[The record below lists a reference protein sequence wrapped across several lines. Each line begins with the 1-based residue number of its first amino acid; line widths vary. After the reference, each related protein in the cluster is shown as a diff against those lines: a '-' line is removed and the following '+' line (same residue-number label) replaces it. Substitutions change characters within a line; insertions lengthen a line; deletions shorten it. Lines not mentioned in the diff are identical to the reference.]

1 MRTGIATVC
10 LAGTL
15 REKMQACAIAGF
27 DGIEIFEQDLVTSP
41 LRPEDVRKLAA
52 DLGLS
57 LDLYQPFRD
66 FDSVGEDL
74 LTANL
79 RRADA
84 KFRLMSR
91 LGMDTMLLCS
101 NVGTATV
108 DDDELRAA
116 QLSRLAELAGEHGV
130 RVAYEAL
137 AWGKYVNDY
146 EHAHRLVEM
155 VDHPNLGTC
164 LDSFHILS
172 RDWDTAPIEAFKA
185 EKIFFVQVADAPKL
199 SMDVLSWSRHYRV
212 FPGEGQ
218 FELAKFMGHVV
229 RAGYTGP
236 VSLEVFNDVFRQSD
250 VERTAVDAM
259 RSLIWLE
266 EQSATWLEANPATT
280 EDQVTGGATGQTPGA
295 ARRRYP
301 MELATLPRVA
311 EPAGFN
317 FAEVRAGDTTG
328 LEALLGQLGF
338 AFNGRHRTKNVQLW
352 TMGHAR
358 VIINEEPSAVGTAV
372 NAASA
377 AAISAGQ
384 PASAAAISAGQ
395 PASAADISALG
406 FDVDSPVIAAA
417 RAQQLKAPAVPR
429 KSQANEEIFQGFAAP
444 DSTEIFL
451 CQGNPDG
458 TAAWTREFGEIPEV
472 PAAGPACG
480 SAVIDHV
487 NLAQPWQHF
496 DEAVLFYTSALA
508 LEPQPYAEV
517 ASPTGLVRSQVM
529 LTQDRGVRLVLNLA
543 PLLQQEAAAGTSG
556 TAASGIGQRRTYQ
569 EHVAF
574 AVDDLVAT
582 ARAARDRG
590 LDFLQIPANYYE
602 DLDARFALDAEF
614 LATLRELNLLYDR
627 DADGEFLHFYTAT
640 VGSVFFEMVERRGAY
655 DGYGAPNAPVR
666 HAVQYDHLHQLTR
679 SS

>member
-10 LAGTL
+10 LSGTL

-41 LRPEDVRKLAA
+41 LSPEEVRKMAA
-52 DLGLS
+52 DLGLT

-66 FDSVGEDL
+66 FDSVPEEL
-74 LTANL
+74 LATNL
-79 RRADA
+79 RRAEA

-91 LGMDTMLLCS
+91 LGTDTILVCS
-101 NVGTATV
+101 NVATAAI

-116 QLSRLAELAGEHGV
+116 QLSRLAALAGEHGMK
-130 RVAYEAL
+130 VAYEAL

-155 VDHPNLGTC
+155 VDHPSLGTC

-172 RDWDTAPIEAFKA
+172 RDWDTAPIEGFNP

-218 FELAKFMGHVV
+218 FDLAKFMGHVV
-229 RAGYTGP
+229 RAGYAGP

-266 EQSATWLEANPATT
+266 EQSAKWLEANPGPAA
-280 EDQVTGGATGQTPGA
+280 DSTGGPGGARA
-295 ARRRYP
+295 AGRRRYP
-301 MELATLPRVA
+301 MELATLPQVA

-317 FAEVRAGDTTG
+317 FAEVRAADTAS
-328 LEALLGQLGF
+328 LETLLGQLGF

-358 VIINEEPSAVGTAV
+358 VIINEQPPALDGAPAANPET
-372 NAASA
+372 ASA
-377 AAISAGQ
+377 
-384 PASAAAISAGQ
+384 PA
-395 PASAADISALG
+395 ISALG

-429 KSQANEEIFQGFAAP
+429 KSQADEEIFQGFAAP

-451 CQGNPDG
+451 CQGSPDG
-458 TAAWTREFGEIPEV
+458 TAAWTREFGEGLEIPA
-472 PAAGPACG
+472 PGQP

-517 ASPTGLVRSQVM
+517 PSPTGLVRSQVM
-529 LTQDRGVRLVLNLA
+529 LTEDRGVRLVLNLA
-543 PLLQQEAAAGTSG
+543 PLIQQDGAAGTANAAG
-556 TAASGIGQRRTYQ
+556 TGQRRTYQ
-569 EHVAF
+569 EHIAF

-590 LDFLQIPANYYE
+590 LDFLKIPANYYE
-602 DLDARFALDAEF
+602 DLDARFGLEPDF

-640 VGSVFFEMVERRGAY
+640 VGSVFFEMVERRGNY

-666 HAVQYDHLHQLTR
+666 HAVQYDHLHQPKLTT
-679 SS
+679 

>member
-10 LAGTL
+10 LSGTL
-15 REKMQACAIAGF
+15 KEKMQACAIAGF
-27 DGIEIFEQDLVTSP
+27 DGIEIFEQDLVTSS
-41 LRPEDVRKLAA
+41 LSPEDVRKMAA
-52 DLGLS
+52 DLGLT

-66 FDSVGEDL
+66 FDSVTEDL
-74 LTANL
+74 LAANL
-79 RRADA
+79 RRAEA

-91 LGMDTMLLCS
+91 LGMDTILVCT
-101 NVGTATV
+101 NVATATI

-116 QLSRLAELAGEHGV
+116 QLAALADLAGAHGV
-130 RVAYEAL
+130 KVAYEAL

-146 EHAHRLVEM
+146 EHAHRLVGM

-172 RDWDTAPIEAFKA
+172 RDWDTAPIENISAD
-185 EKIFFVQVADAPKL
+185 KIFFVQVADAPKL

-266 EQSATWLEANPATT
+266 EQSAKWLDTASN
-280 EDQVTGGATGQTPGA
+280 GGAAGTQAP

-301 MELATLPRVA
+301 MELATLPQVA

-317 FAEVRAGDTTG
+317 FAEVKAADTG
-328 LEALLGQLGF
+328 VLEKVLGQLGF
-338 AFNGRHRTKNVQLW
+338 GFNGRHRTKDVQLW

-358 VIINEEPSAVGTAV
+358 VIINEQAP
-372 NAASA
+372 A
-377 AAISAGQ
+377 AAE
-384 PASAAAISAGQ
+384 PAIA
-395 PASAADISALG
+395 ALG
-406 FDVDSPVIAAA
+406 FDVDSPVIASA
-417 RAQQLKAPAVPR
+417 RAQQLKAPVVPR
-429 KSQANEEIFQGFAAP
+429 KSQANEEVFQGFAAP

-458 TAAWTREFGEIPEV
+458 TVAWTAEFGQGLEV
-472 PAAGPACG
+472 PSGART
-480 SAVIDHV
+480 AVIDHV

-517 ASPTGLVRSQVM
+517 ASPSGLVRSQVM
-529 LTQDRGVRLVLNLA
+529 QTSDRDVRLVLNLA
-543 PLLQQEAAAGTSG
+543 PVIQQDGADAGT
-556 TAASGIGQRRTYQ
+556 APRKTYQ
-569 EHVAF
+569 EHIAF

-590 LDFLQIPANYYE
+590 LAFLQIPENYYE
-602 DLDARFALDAEF
+602 DLDARFGLDPGF
-614 LATLRELNLLYDR
+614 LNTLRDLNLLYDR

-640 VGSVFFEMVERRGAY
+640 VGSVFFEMVERRGNY

-666 HAVQYDHLHQLTR
+666 HAVQYDHLHQLTK
-679 SS
+679 

>member
-10 LAGTL
+10 LSGTL
-15 REKMQACAIAGF
+15 REKMQACATAGF

-41 LRPEDVRKLAA
+41 LSPEDVRTMAA

-66 FDSVGEDL
+66 FDSVPGEL
-74 LTANL
+74 LAANL
-79 RRADA
+79 RRAEA

-91 LGMDTMLLCS
+91 LGMDTILVCS
-101 NVGTATV
+101 NVATASI
-108 DDDELRAA
+108 DDDGLRAEQLTALAARA
-116 QLSRLAELAGEHGV
+116 QDHGV
-130 RVAYEAL
+130 KVAYEAL

-146 EHAHRLVEM
+146 EHAHRLVET

-172 RDWDTAPIEAFKA
+172 RDWDTAPIESFNPA
-185 EKIFFVQVADAPKL
+185 KIFFVQVADAPKL

-218 FELAKFMGHVV
+218 FELAKFLGHVV

-266 EQSATWLEANPATT
+266 EQSAQWLDASPAA
-280 EDQVTGGATGQTPGA
+280 ENGAGGAGTRGA
-295 ARRRYP
+295 GRRRYP
-301 MELATLPRVA
+301 MELATLPQVA

-317 FAEVRAGDTTG
+317 FAEVRAADPAG
-328 LEALLGQLGF
+328 LETLLGQLGF

-352 TMGHAR
+352 TMGLAR
-358 VIINEEPSAVGTAV
+358 VIINEDSAQESRDTQ
-372 NAASA
+372 AALA
-377 AAISAGQ
+377 PAISG
-384 PASAAAISAGQ
+384 
-395 PASAADISALG
+395 LG

-429 KSQANEEIFQGFAAP
+429 KSQADEEIFQGFAAP

-451 CQGNPDG
+451 CQGSPDG
-458 TAAWTREFGEIPEV
+458 TAAWTREFGEGMAV
-472 PAAGPACG
+472 PAAGRAAEQN
-480 SAVIDHV
+480 AVIDHV

-508 LEPQPYAEV
+508 LAPQPYAEV

-529 LTQDRGVRLVLNLA
+529 LTRDRGVRLVLNLA
-543 PLLQQEAAAGTSG
+543 PLIQREGAAPGTDGTSCAG
-556 TAASGIGQRRTYQ
+556 RRRTYQ
-569 EHVAF
+569 EHIAF

-582 ARAARDRG
+582 ARAAKARG
-590 LDFLQIPANYYE
+590 LDFLRIPANYYE
-602 DLDARFALDAEF
+602 DLDARFGLDPAF

-640 VGSVFFEMVERRGAY
+640 DGSVFFEMVERRGSY

-666 HAVQYDHLHQLTR
+666 HAVQYDHLHQLNPTP
-679 SS
+679 

>member
-10 LAGTL
+10 LSGTL
-15 REKMQACAIAGF
+15 KEKMQACAIAGF

-41 LRPEDVRKLAA
+41 LSPEQVRGMAA
-52 DLGLS
+52 DLGLG

-66 FDSVGEDL
+66 FDGVTPDL
-74 LTANL
+74 LKANL
-79 RRADA
+79 RRAEA
-84 KFRLMSR
+84 KFALMSR
-91 LGMDTMLLCS
+91 LGMDTILVCS
-101 NVGTATV
+101 NVATATI
-108 DDDELRAA
+108 DDDGLRAEQLA
-116 QLSRLAELAGEHGV
+116 QLAGLAGDHGIN
-130 RVAYEAL
+130 VAYEAL

-146 EHAHRLVEM
+146 EHAYRLVEM
-155 VDHPNLGTC
+155 VDHSNLGTC

-172 RDWDTAPIEAFKA
+172 RDWETSHIEAFNP

-218 FELAKFMGHVV
+218 FDLAKFMGHVV

-266 EQSATWLEANPATT
+266 EQSAKWLAGNAPEGAPAA
-280 EDQVTGGATGQTPGA
+280 GGAH
-295 ARRRYP
+295 RRRYP
-301 MELATLPRVA
+301 MELATLPKVN

-317 FAEVRAGDTTG
+317 FAEVKADDTAQ
-328 LEALLGQLGF
+328 LEKLLGQLGF
-338 AFNGRHRTKNVQLW
+338 EFEGRHRTKDVQLW
-352 TMGHAR
+352 TMGQAR
-358 VIINEEPSAVGTAV
+358 VIINEQAASHTEPSIA
-372 NAASA
+372 
-377 AAISAGQ
+377 
-384 PASAAAISAGQ
+384 
-395 PASAADISALG
+395 ALG
-406 FDVDSPVIAAA
+406 FDVDSPVIASA
-417 RAQQLKAPAVPR
+417 RAQQLKAPVVAR
-429 KSQANEEIFQGFAAP
+429 KVQADEEVFQGISAP

-451 CQGNPDG
+451 CQGSPDG
-458 TAAWTREFGEIPEV
+458 TAAWTQEFGEGLEHPG
-472 PAAGPACG
+472 AGT

-508 LEPQPYAEV
+508 LEPQPFAEV
-517 ASPTGLVRSQVM
+517 PSPSGLVRSQVM
-529 LTQDRGVRLVLNLA
+529 ETTDGAVRLVLNLA
-543 PLLQQEAAAGTSG
+543 PVQQ
-556 TAASGIGQRRTYQ
+556 ASGHKTYQ
-569 EHVAF
+569 EHIAF

-602 DLDARFALDAEF
+602 DLDARFDLEPGF
-614 LATLRELNLLYDR
+614 LATLKELNLLYDR

-640 VGSVFFEMVERRGAY
+640 VGSVFFEMVERRGGY
-655 DGYGAPNAPVR
+655 NGYGAPNAPVR
-666 HAVQYDHLHQLTR
+666 HAVQYDSLHP
-679 SS
+679 

>member
-10 LAGTL
+10 LSGTL
-15 REKMQACAIAGF
+15 KEKMQACAIAGF

-41 LRPEDVRKLAA
+41 LSPEDVRRMAA
-52 DLGLS
+52 DLGLT

-66 FDSVGEDL
+66 FDSVPGDL
-74 LTANL
+74 LAANL
-79 RRADA
+79 RRAEA

-91 LGMDTMLLCS
+91 LGMDTILVCT
-101 NVGTATV
+101 NVATATI
-108 DDDELRAA
+108 DDDDLRAS
-116 QLSRLAELAGEHGV
+116 QLAALAKLAGEHGI

-146 EHAHRLVEM
+146 EHAHRLVQM

-172 RDWDTAPIEAFKA
+172 RDWDTAPIEDISA

-266 EQSATWLEANPATT
+266 EQSAKWLDANASAPGTA
-280 EDQVTGGATGQTPGA
+280 GAMGTQGT

-301 MELATLPRVA
+301 MELATLPQVA

-317 FAEVRAGDTTG
+317 FAEVKAADTG
-328 LEALLGQLGF
+328 VLETVLGQLGF
-338 AFNGRHRTKNVQLW
+338 EFNGRHRTKDVQLW

-358 VIINEEPSAVGTAV
+358 VIINEQAPEAAEP
-372 NAASA
+372 
-377 AAISAGQ
+377 AIA
-384 PASAAAISAGQ
+384 
-395 PASAADISALG
+395 ALG
-406 FDVDSPVIAAA
+406 FDVDSPVIASA
-417 RAQQLKAPAVPR
+417 RAQQLKAPVVPR
-429 KSQANEEIFQGFAAP
+429 KSQANEEVFQGFAAP

-458 TAAWTREFGEIPEV
+458 TAAWTAEFGEGLEV
-472 PAAGPACG
+472 PSGART
-480 SAVIDHV
+480 AVIDHV

-508 LEPQPYAEV
+508 LEPLPYAEV
-517 ASPTGLVRSQVM
+517 ASPSGLVRSQVM
-529 LTQDRGVRLVLNLA
+529 QTADRDVRLVLNLA
-543 PLLQQEAAAGTSG
+543 PLIQQEGARKS
-556 TAASGIGQRRTYQ
+556 YQ
-569 EHVAF
+569 EHIAF

-582 ARAARDRG
+582 ARTARDRG
-590 LDFLQIPANYYE
+590 LAFLQIPENYYE
-602 DLDARFALDAEF
+602 DLAARFDLDPGF

-640 VGSVFFEMVERRGAY
+640 VGSVFFEMVERRGHY

-666 HAVQYDHLHQLTR
+666 HAVQYDHLHQLTPSNR
-679 SS
+679 

>member
-10 LAGTL
+10 LSGTL
-15 REKMQACAIAGF
+15 KEKMQACAIAGF
-27 DGIEIFEQDLVTSP
+27 DGIEIFEQDLVTSS
-41 LRPEDVRKLAA
+41 LSPEDIRKMAA
-52 DLGLS
+52 DLGLT

-66 FDSVGEDL
+66 FDSVPEDVL
-74 LTANL
+74 AANL
-79 RRADA
+79 RRAEA
-84 KFRLMSR
+84 KFKLMSR
-91 LGMDTMLLCS
+91 LGMDTILVCS
-101 NVGTATV
+101 NVGTAAI
-108 DDDELRAA
+108 DDDSLRAE
-116 QLSRLAELAGEHGV
+116 QLARLAGLAGDHGV
-130 RVAYEAL
+130 KVAYEAL

-146 EHAHRLVEM
+146 EHAHRLVET

-172 RDWDTAPIEAFKA
+172 RDWDTAPIESFSAD
-185 EKIFFVQVADAPKL
+185 KIFFVQVADAPKL

-266 EQSATWLEANPATT
+266 EQSAKWLDALTDGA
-280 EDQVTGGATGQTPGA
+280 VVGGSAVP

-301 MELATLPRVA
+301 MELATLPQVA

-317 FAEVRAGDTTG
+317 FAEVKAADTAG
-328 LEALLGQLGF
+328 LEKVLGQLGF
-338 AFNGRHRTKNVQLW
+338 EFNGRHRTKDVQLW
-352 TMGHAR
+352 SMGHAR
-358 VIINEEPSAVGTAV
+358 VIINE
-372 NAASA
+372 ASVDA
-377 AAISAGQ
+377 GDSSPAIA
-384 PASAAAISAGQ
+384 
-395 PASAADISALG
+395 ALG

-429 KSQANEEIFQGFAAP
+429 KSQANEEVFQGFAAP

-451 CQGNPDG
+451 CQGSPDG
-458 TAAWTREFGEIPEV
+458 TAAWTREFGEGLEV
-472 PAAGPACG
+472 PAAGG
-480 SAVIDHV
+480 RSAVIDHV

-508 LEPQPYAEV
+508 LEPQPFAEV
-517 ASPTGLVRSQVM
+517 PSPSGLVRSQVM
-529 LTQDRGVRLVLNLA
+529 LTADRAVRLVLNLA
-543 PLLQQEAAAGTSG
+543 PVIQQDGAEAGTSH
-556 TAASGIGQRRTYQ
+556 RKTYQ
-569 EHVAF
+569 EHIAF
-574 AVDDLVAT
+574 AVDDLVET

-602 DLDARFALDAEF
+602 DLDARFDLDPAF
-614 LATLRELNLLYDR
+614 LATVRELNLLYDR
-627 DADGEFLHFYTAT
+627 DVDGEFLHFYTAT
-640 VGSVFFEMVERRGAY
+640 VGSVFFEMVERRGGY

-666 HAVQYDHLHQLTR
+666 HAVQYDYLHQLGRTT
-679 SS
+679 

>member
-15 REKMQACAIAGF
+15 REKMQACAMAGF

-41 LRPEDVRKLAA
+41 LSPEDVRKLAA
-52 DLGLS
+52 DLGLN

-66 FDSVGEDL
+66 FDSVPEDL
-74 LTANL
+74 LAANL

-101 NVGTATV
+101 NVGTATI
-108 DDDELRAA
+108 DDDDLRAT
-116 QLSRLAELAGEHGV
+116 QLSRLAHLAGEHGV
-130 RVAYEAL
+130 KVAYEAL

-146 EHAHRLVEM
+146 EHAHRLVDM

-172 RDWDTAPIEAFKA
+172 RDWDTAPIEAFNP

-266 EQSATWLEANPATT
+266 EQSAAWLEANPAPA
-280 EDQVTGGATGQTPGA
+280 EGEEASKAAGPA

-317 FAEVRAGDTTG
+317 FAEVRAGDTAG
-328 LEALLGQLGF
+328 LETLLGQLGF
-338 AFNGRHRTKNVQLW
+338 AFNGRHRTKDVQLW

-358 VIINEEPSAVGTAV
+358 VIITEEPATAAG
-372 NAASA
+372 AALQQAPAA
-377 AAISAGQ
+377 AAISA
-384 PASAAAISAGQ
+384 AISAV
-395 PASAADISALG
+395 G

-429 KSQANEEIFQGFAAP
+429 KSQANEEVFQGFAAP

-451 CQGNPDG
+451 CQGSPDG
-458 TAAWTREFGEIPEV
+458 TAAWTREFGDGLGV
-472 PAAGPACG
+472 PAEDRAGNPG
-480 SAVIDHV
+480 AVIDHV

-508 LEPQPYAEV
+508 LEPQPFAEV

-543 PLLQQEAAAGTSG
+543 PLLQQEGPAGASG
-556 TAASGIGQRRTYQ
+556 TGHRRTYQ

-590 LDFLQIPANYYE
+590 LDFLRIPANYYE
-602 DLDARFALDAEF
+602 DLDARFELEPEF

-666 HAVQYDHLHQLTR
+666 HAVQYDHLHHLTR
-679 SS
+679 TS

>member
-10 LAGTL
+10 LSGTL
-15 REKMQACAIAGF
+15 REKMQACAAAGF
-27 DGIEIFEQDLVTSP
+27 DGIEIFEQDLVTSS
-41 LRPEDVRKLAA
+41 LSPEEVRSMAA

-66 FDSVGEDL
+66 FDSVPEEL
-74 LTANL
+74 LAANL
-79 RRADA
+79 RRAEA

-91 LGMDTMLLCS
+91 LGMDTILVCS
-101 NVGTATV
+101 NVATASI

-116 QLSRLAELAGEHGV
+116 QLSRLASLAGSHGV
-130 RVAYEAL
+130 KVAYEAL

-146 EHAHRLVEM
+146 EHAHRLVQL

-172 RDWDTAPIEAFKA
+172 RDWDTAPIEGFDPA
-185 EKIFFVQVADAPKL
+185 KIFFVQVADAPKL

-229 RAGYTGP
+229 RAGYAGP

-266 EQSATWLEANPATT
+266 EQSAQWLEANPAAA
-280 EDQVTGGATGQTPGA
+280 ETGAGAPG
-295 ARRRYP
+295 RRRYP

-317 FAEVRAGDTTG
+317 FAEVRTADTAA
-328 LEALLGQLGF
+328 LETLLGQLGF
-338 AFNGRHRTKNVQLW
+338 ASNGRHRTKNVQLW

-358 VIINEEPSAVGTAV
+358 VIINEEAP
-372 NAASA
+372 A
-377 AAISAGQ
+377 AAETAI
-384 PASAAAISAGQ
+384 AAV
-395 PASAADISALG
+395 G

-451 CQGNPDG
+451 CQGSPDG
-458 TAAWTREFGEIPEV
+458 TAAWVGEFGTAPES
-472 PAAGPACG
+472 ATAGSSTAPQ
-480 SAVIDHV
+480 AVIDHV

-529 LTQDRGVRLVLNLA
+529 TTRDRGVRLVLNLA
-543 PLLQQEAAAGTSG
+543 PLHQQDGG
-556 TAASGIGQRRTYQ
+556 PDTAASAATGIQRRTYQ
-569 EHVAF
+569 EHIAF

-582 ARAARDRG
+582 ARAARGRG
-590 LDFLQIPANYYE
+590 LEFLRIPANYYE
-602 DLDARFALDAEF
+602 DLDARFDLDPAF
-614 LATLRELNLLYDR
+614 LGTLRELNLLYDR

-640 VGSVFFEMVERRGAY
+640 VGSVFFEMVERRGSY

-666 HAVQYDHLHQLTR
+666 HAVQYDHLHQLNLTA
-679 SS
+679 

>member
-10 LAGTL
+10 LSGTL

-41 LRPEDVRKLAA
+41 LSPEDVRKMAA
-52 DLGLS
+52 DLGLT

-66 FDSVGEDL
+66 FDSVPEDL
-74 LTANL
+74 LAANL
-79 RRADA
+79 RRAGA
-84 KFRLMSR
+84 KFQLMSR
-91 LGMDTMLLCS
+91 LGLDTILVCS
-101 NVGTATV
+101 NVATATI

-116 QLSRLAELAGEHGV
+116 QLARLAALAGDHGMK
-130 RVAYEAL
+130 VAYEAL
-137 AWGKYVNDY
+137 AWGRYVNDY
-146 EHAHRLVEM
+146 EHAHHLVDM
-155 VDHPNLGTC
+155 VDHPSLGTC

-172 RDWDTAPIEAFKA
+172 RDADTAPIEGFDPQ
-185 EKIFFVQVADAPKL
+185 KIFFVQVADAPKL

-266 EQSATWLEANPATT
+266 EQTAQWLEANPAPAA
-280 EDQVTGGATGQTPGA
+280 EADGPGGSAGTGGAVA
-295 ARRRYP
+295 AAGRRRYP
-301 MELATLPRVA
+301 MELATLPQVA

-317 FAEVRAGDTTG
+317 FAEVRTADTTG
-328 LEALLGQLGF
+328 LETLLGQLGF

-358 VIINEEPSAVGTAV
+358 VIINEQPPAGDGTAV
-372 NAASA
+372 DGASGNPAAAIA
-377 AAISAGQ
+377 AAISAVG
-384 PASAAAISAGQ
+384 
-395 PASAADISALG
+395 L
-406 FDVDSPVIAAA
+406 DVDSPVIAAA

-429 KSQANEEIFQGFAAP
+429 KSQADEEVFQGFAAP

-451 CQGNPDG
+451 CQGSPDG
-458 TAAWTREFGEIPEV
+458 TAAWTREFGEGLEV
-472 PAAGPACG
+472 PPAAGATRG
-480 SAVIDHV
+480 HGAVIDHV

-529 LTQDRGVRLVLNLA
+529 LTKDRGVRLVLNLA
-543 PLLQQEAAAGTSG
+543 PL
-556 TAASGIGQRRTYQ
+556 QRGTYQ

-582 ARAARDRG
+582 ARAARGRG
-590 LDFLQIPANYYE
+590 LDFLRIPANYYE
-602 DLDARFALDAEF
+602 DLDARFGLDPDF

-666 HAVQYDHLHQLTR
+666 HAVQYDHLHQLKLTI
-679 SS
+679 

>member
-10 LAGTL
+10 LSGTL
-15 REKMQACAIAGF
+15 KEKMHACAVAGF
-27 DGIEIFEQDLVTSP
+27 DGIEIFEQDLVTSS
-41 LRPEDVRKLAA
+41 LSPEEIRSMAA
-52 DLGLS
+52 DLGLG

-66 FDSVGEDL
+66 FDSVPEEL
-74 LTANL
+74 LAANL
-79 RRADA
+79 RRAEA

-91 LGMDTMLLCS
+91 LGMDTILVCS
-101 NVGTATV
+101 NVATASI
-108 DDDELRAA
+108 DDDELRAG
-116 QLSRLAELAGEHGV
+116 QLSRLASLAGEHGV
-130 RVAYEAL
+130 KVAYEAL

-146 EHAHRLVEM
+146 EHAHRLVEL

-172 RDWDTAPIEAFKA
+172 RDWDTAPIERFNP

-229 RAGYTGP
+229 RAGYSGP

-266 EQSATWLEANPATT
+266 EQSAQWLEAHPSAP
-280 EDQVTGGATGQTPGA
+280 EA
-295 ARRRYP
+295 AETAAGTAGRRRHP
-301 MELATLPRVA
+301 MELATLPQVA

-317 FAEVRAGDTTG
+317 FAEVRAADTAA
-328 LEALLGQLGF
+328 LETLLGQLGF

-352 TMGHAR
+352 IMGHAR
-358 VIINEEPSAVGTAV
+358 VIINEEAP
-372 NAASA
+372 A
-377 AAISAGQ
+377 AAETAI
-384 PASAAAISAGQ
+384 AAA
-395 PASAADISALG
+395 G

-451 CQGNPDG
+451 CQGSPDG
-458 TAAWTREFGEIPEV
+458 TAAWVNEFGTPAGTGNATGGGAAGAAAGR
-472 PAAGPACG
+472 AAGPQ
-480 SAVIDHV
+480 AVIDHV

-529 LTQDRGVRLVLNLA
+529 TTRDRGVRLVLNLA
-543 PLLQQEAAAGTSG
+543 PLHQQDGGQDAAGGAPT
-556 TAASGIGQRRTYQ
+556 GIQRRTYQ
-569 EHVAF
+569 EHIAF

-582 ARAARDRG
+582 ARAARGRG
-590 LDFLQIPANYYE
+590 LDFLRIPANYYE
-602 DLDARFALDAEF
+602 DLDARFDLDPGF

-640 VGSVFFEMVERRGAY
+640 VGSVFFEMVERRGSY

-666 HAVQYDHLHQLTR
+666 HAVQYDHLHQLKLTA
-679 SS
+679 

>member
-10 LAGTL
+10 LSGTL
-15 REKMQACAIAGF
+15 KEKMQACAIAGF

-41 LRPEDVRKLAA
+41 LTPEDVRKMAA
-52 DLGLS
+52 DLGLT

-66 FDSVGEDL
+66 FDSVSEDL
-74 LTANL
+74 LAANL
-79 RRADA
+79 RRAEA
-84 KFRLMSR
+84 KFKLMAR
-91 LGMDTMLLCS
+91 LGMDTILVCS
-101 NVGTATV
+101 NVASASIDSDDLRVEQLGKLAALAV
-108 DDDELRAA
+108 D
-116 QLSRLAELAGEHGV
+116 HGV
-130 RVAYEAL
+130 KVAYEAL

-146 EHAHRLVEM
+146 EHAHKLVEA

-172 RDWDTAPIEAFKA
+172 RNWDTTPIQAFNP

-236 VSLEVFNDVFRQSD
+236 VSLEIFNDVFRQSD

-266 EQSATWLEANPATT
+266 EQSAKWLEAASDSGVGGGAGGTA
-280 EDQVTGGATGQTPGA
+280 TGGTQAPG
-295 ARRRYP
+295 RRRYP
-301 MELATLPRVA
+301 MELATLPQVT
-311 EPAGFN
+311 EPAGYN
-317 FAEVRAGDTTG
+317 FAEVRAADTKG
-328 LEALLGQLGF
+328 LETVLGQLGF
-338 AFNGRHRTKNVQLW
+338 EFNGRHRTKAVQLW
-352 TMGHAR
+352 SMGHAR
-358 VIINEEPSAVGTAV
+358 VIVNETAHLEGDTSAED
-372 NAASA
+372 ASP
-377 AAISAGQ
+377 AIA
-384 PASAAAISAGQ
+384 
-395 PASAADISALG
+395 ALG
-406 FDVDSPVIAAA
+406 FDVDSPVIASA

-429 KSQANEEIFQGFAAP
+429 KSQANEEVFQGFAAP
-444 DSTEIFL
+444 DSTEVFL
-451 CQGNPDG
+451 CQGTSDG
-458 TAAWTREFGEIPEV
+458 TAAWTREFGEGLEK
-472 PAAGPACG
+472 PAAGP

-508 LEPQPYAEV
+508 LEPQPFAEV
-517 ASPTGLVRSQVM
+517 PSPTGLIRSQVM
-529 LTQDRGVRLVLNLA
+529 ATGDRAVRLVLNLA
-543 PLLQQEAAAGTSG
+543 PLNQQ
-556 TAASGIGQRRTYQ
+556 RKTYQ
-569 EHVAF
+569 EHIAF

-582 ARAARDRG
+582 ARDCKARG
-590 LDFLQIPANYYE
+590 LEFLQIPANYYE
-602 DLDARFALDAEF
+602 DLDARFGLAPDF
-614 LATLRELNLLYDR
+614 LATLKDLNLLYDR

-666 HAVQYDHLHQLTR
+666 HAVQYDHLQHR
-679 SS
+679 

>member
-10 LAGTL
+10 LSGTL
-15 REKMQACAIAGF
+15 KEKMQACAIAGF

-41 LRPEDVRKLAA
+41 LAPEDVRKMAA
-52 DLGLS
+52 DLGLT

-66 FDSVGEDL
+66 FDSVEEDL
-74 LTANL
+74 LAANL
-79 RRADA
+79 RRAEA
-84 KFRLMSR
+84 KFKLMAR
-91 LGMDTMLLCS
+91 LGMDTILVCS
-101 NVGTATV
+101 NVATASIDS
-108 DDDELRAA
+108 DDLRAE
-116 QLSRLAELAGEHGV
+116 QLGRLATLAGDHGV
-130 RVAYEAL
+130 KVAYEAL
-137 AWGKYVNDY
+137 AWGKYVSDY
-146 EHAHRLVEM
+146 EHAHKLVEA

-172 RDWDTAPIEAFKA
+172 RNWDTAPIEAFNP

-229 RAGYTGP
+229 RAGYSGP
-236 VSLEVFNDVFRQSD
+236 VSLEIFNDVFRQSD

-266 EQSATWLEANPATT
+266 EQSAKWLDANAPALAAA
-280 EDQVTGGATGQTPGA
+280 GAAGNGA
-295 ARRRYP
+295 AGPKATARRRYP
-301 MELATLPRVA
+301 MELATLPQVA
-311 EPAGFN
+311 EPAGYN
-317 FAEVRAGDTTG
+317 FAEVRAADSKV
-328 LEALLGQLGF
+328 LETVLGQLGF
-338 AFNGRHRTKNVQLW
+338 EFNGRHRTKDVQLW

-358 VIINEEPSAVGTAV
+358 VIINEQ
-372 NAASA
+372 A
-377 AAISAGQ
+377 AAHAE
-384 PASAAAISAGQ
+384 PAIA
-395 PASAADISALG
+395 ALG
-406 FDVDSPVIAAA
+406 FDVESPVIAAA

-451 CQGNPDG
+451 CQGSPDG
-458 TAAWTREFGEIPEV
+458 TAAWTREFGEGLEV
-472 PAAGPACG
+472 QAAGAT
-480 SAVIDHV
+480 AAIDHV

-508 LEPQPYAEV
+508 LEPQPFAEV
-517 ASPTGLVRSQVM
+517 PSPTGLVRSQVM
-529 LTQDRGVRLVLNLA
+529 LTADRSVRLVLNLA
-543 PLLQQEAAAGTSG
+543 PLMQQDGASGAESAAATG
-556 TAASGIGQRRTYQ
+556 ARRTYQ
-569 EHVAF
+569 EHIAF

-582 ARAARDRG
+582 ARDCKARG
-590 LDFLQIPANYYE
+590 LEFLQIPANYYE
-602 DLDARFALDAEF
+602 DLDARFGLAPDF
-614 LATLRELNLLYDR
+614 LATLQELNLLYDR

-666 HAVQYDHLHQLTR
+666 HAVQYDHLQQR
-679 SS
+679 SPMLLP

>member
-10 LAGTL
+10 LSGTL
-15 REKMQACAIAGF
+15 REKMQACTLAGF

-41 LRPEDVRKLAA
+41 LSPEEVRKMAA
-52 DLGLS
+52 DLGLT

-66 FDSVGEDL
+66 FDSVPEDL
-74 LTANL
+74 LAANL
-79 RRADA
+79 RRAAA

-91 LGMDTMLLCS
+91 LGMDTILVCS
-101 NVGTATV
+101 NVATASI
-108 DDDELRAA
+108 DDDGLRAEQLAALAALA
-116 QLSRLAELAGEHGV
+116 QDHGV
-130 RVAYEAL
+130 KVAYEAL

-146 EHAHRLVEM
+146 EHAHRLVEA

-172 RDWDTAPIEAFKA
+172 RDWDTARIESFNP

-199 SMDVLSWSRHYRV
+199 SMDVLSWSRHHRV

-218 FELAKFMGHVV
+218 FELAKFLGHVV

-250 VERTAVDAM
+250 ADRTAVDAM

-266 EQSATWLEANPATT
+266 EQSAKWLDAAQASDN
-280 EDQVTGGATGQTPGA
+280 GAGTLADNA
-295 ARRRYP
+295 APRRRRYP
-301 MELATLPRVA
+301 MELATLPQVA

-317 FAEVRAGDTTG
+317 FAEVRAADTAA
-328 LEALLGQLGF
+328 LETLLGQLGF

-358 VIINEEPSAVGTAV
+358 VIINEDSSQESLDPQ
-372 NAASA
+372 AAGA
-377 AAISAGQ
+377 
-384 PASAAAISAGQ
+384 PA
-395 PASAADISALG
+395 ISALG

-451 CQGNPDG
+451 CQGSPDG
-458 TAAWTREFGEIPEV
+458 TAVWTREFGEGTEA
-472 PAAGPACG
+472 PAAGPAAG
-480 SAVIDHV
+480 RSAVIDHV

-517 ASPTGLVRSQVM
+517 ASPSGLVRSQVM
-529 LTQDRGVRLVLNLA
+529 LTRDRGVRLVLNLA
-543 PLLQQEAAAGTSG
+543 PLIQREGAAAALEVQESAGT
-556 TAASGIGQRRTYQ
+556 GQRRTYQ
-569 EHVAF
+569 EHIAF

-582 ARAARDRG
+582 ARAAKDRG
-590 LDFLQIPANYYE
+590 LDFLQIPENYYE
-602 DLDARFALDAEF
+602 DLDARFDLDPSF

-666 HAVQYDHLHQLTR
+666 HAVQYDHLHQLNPTT
-679 SS
+679 

>member
-10 LAGTL
+10 LSGTL

-41 LRPEDVRKLAA
+41 LSPEEVRKMAA
-52 DLGLS
+52 DLGLT

-66 FDSVGEDL
+66 FDSVPADL
-74 LTANL
+74 LAANL

-91 LGMDTMLLCS
+91 LGMDTILVCS
-101 NVGTATV
+101 NVATASI
-108 DDDELRAA
+108 DDDGLRAEQLAALAALA
-116 QLSRLAELAGEHGV
+116 QDHGV
-130 RVAYEAL
+130 KVAYEAL

-146 EHAHRLVEM
+146 EHAHRLVEA

-172 RDWDTAPIEAFKA
+172 RDWDTAGIESFNPD
-185 EKIFFVQVADAPKL
+185 KIFFVQVADAPKL

-218 FELAKFMGHVV
+218 FELAKFLGHVV

-266 EQSATWLEANPATT
+266 EQSAKWL
-280 EDQVTGGATGQTPGA
+280 GAAPGA
-295 ARRRYP
+295 GSGAGTAPTGRRRYP
-301 MELATLPRVA
+301 MELATLPQVA

-317 FAEVRAGDTTG
+317 FAEVRAADTAA
-328 LEALLGQLGF
+328 LETLLCQLGF
-338 AFNGRHRTKNVQLW
+338 AFDGRHRTKNVQLW

-358 VIINEEPSAVGTAV
+358 VIINEDFSQESLDPEATGA
-372 NAASA
+372 
-377 AAISAGQ
+377 
-384 PASAAAISAGQ
+384 PA
-395 PASAADISALG
+395 ISALG

-451 CQGNPDG
+451 CQGSPDG
-458 TAAWTREFGEIPEV
+458 TAAWTREFGEGME
-472 PAAGPACG
+472 AAGGAAG
-480 SAVIDHV
+480 RHAVIDHV

-529 LTQDRGVRLVLNLA
+529 LTRDRGVRLVLNLA
-543 PLLQQEAAAGTSG
+543 PLILREGPGPEVAAGT
-556 TAASGIGQRRTYQ
+556 GQRRTYQ
-569 EHVAF
+569 EHIAF

-582 ARAARDRG
+582 ARAAKARG
-590 LDFLQIPANYYE
+590 LDFLQIPENYYE
-602 DLDARFALDAEF
+602 DLDARFDLDPSF

-640 VGSVFFEMVERRGAY
+640 VGSVFFEMVERRGSY

-666 HAVQYDHLHQLTR
+666 HAVQYDHLHQLNPV
-679 SS
+679 S